1 MAEVSAG
8 TLAEMLN
15 ERRHLIE
22 IARWMFG
29 SETMADRIVQE
40 TYRRWYTLT
49 DEKRTKITI
58 PRAWLTK
65 VAGSICLDLLATPGT
80 AQSIVGPGVIP
91 QLTGIPDA
99 ADISGGVPQLSGTP
113 GDPPQPAISGTAR
126 PPGPVVSFGGT
137 SHPDISGTAGLPGS
151 VAGPGDT
158 PQPGASGTAGLP
170 GSVVGPDGMPHPDIS
185 GMAGPPGPVVSLGD
199 MPQPGISGTARQ
211 PGLVAGPVPR
221 PEFASGLACHQ
232 AGSNRVVLDGH
243 DRVVRRF
250 AEVCALGNVAA
261 LREVLTTGAT
271 AVSDGGGKLRA
282 AVHPVYGADA
292 VARFVMDLLA
302 GQPGT
307 EVTAESV
314 NGRTGLVLRQVGQA
328 VAVVG
333 MSVAGAMV
341 TAVWIVLNPDKLQPW
356 HRP

>member
-8 TLAEMLN
+8 TLAEMLD

-22 IARWMFG
+22 IARQMFAPLG
-29 SETMADRIVQE
+29 PLGADTMADRIVQE

-49 DEKRTKITI
+49 DEERTGITT

-65 VAGSICLDLLATPGT
+65 VARSICLNLLTT
-80 AQSIVGPGVIP
+80 
-91 QLTGIPDA
+91 
-99 ADISGGVPQLSGTP
+99 
-113 GDPPQPAISGTAR
+113 SGTAR
-126 PPGPVVSFGGT
+126 PIV
-137 SHPDISGTAGLPGS
+137 GL
-151 VAGPGDT
+151 GDT
-158 PQPGASGTAGLP
+158 PHPG
-170 GSVVGPDGMPHPDIS
+170 V
-185 GMAGPPGPVVSLGD
+185 
-199 MPQPGISGTARQ
+199 SGTARQ
-211 PGLVAGPVPR
+211 LGFVAGPVPR
-221 PEFASGLACHQ
+221 PEFASGSAHRQVGADQ
-232 AGSNRVVLDGH
+232 AVLDGH

-250 AEVCALGNVAA
+250 AEGCVLGDATA
-261 LREVLTTGAT
+261 LRGILATGAT

-282 AVHPVYGADA
+282 AVHPVYGAEA
-292 VARFVMDLLA
+292 VARFVVALLA

-307 EVTAESV
+307 EVTVEFV
-314 NGRTGLVLRQVGQA
+314 NGRTGLVLRQAGQA

>member
-8 TLAEMLN
+8 TLAEMLD

-22 IARWMFG
+22 ITRWMSGSFGSFG

-49 DEKRTKITI
+49 DEERTGITA

-65 VAGSICLDLLATPGT
+65 AAGSICLNLLTT
-80 AQSIVGPGVIP
+80 
-91 QLTGIPDA
+91 
-99 ADISGGVPQLSGTP
+99 
-113 GDPPQPAISGTAR
+113 SGTAR
-126 PPGPVVSFGGT
+126 PTV
-137 SHPDISGTAGLPGS
+137 
-151 VAGPGDT
+151 GPGDT
-158 PQPGASGTAGLP
+158 PQPG
-170 GSVVGPDGMPHPDIS
+170 IS
-185 GMAGPPGPVVSLGD
+185 GK
-199 MPQPGISGTARQ
+199 ARQ
-211 PGLVAGPVPR
+211 PGFVAGPVPR
-221 PEFASGLACHQ
+221 PEFASGPAHHQ
-232 AGSNRVVLDGH
+232 VGADQAVFDGH

-250 AEVCALGNVAA
+250 AEVCALGDVAA
-261 LREVLTTGAT
+261 LRGILTTGAT

-282 AVHPVYGADA
+282 AVHPVCGADA
-292 VARFVMDLLA
+292 VARFVVALLA

-314 NGRTGLVLRQVGQA
+314 NGRTGLVLRQEGQA